1 MGIEA
6 GAGALKTSVSV
17 IIRAQIAPLATSIWG
32 GSFTQ
37 ARRTPANPY
46 IRERF
51 RAENELNLRSHNRE
65 RSSCSRPTAE
75 PLLSPANLR

>member
-1 MGIEA
+1 MGIAGGCRDAMGIEA

-37 ARRTPANPY
+37 APRTPEQPIHSEAV
-46 IRERF
+46 
-51 RAENELNLRSHNRE
+51 SD
-65 RSSCSRPTAE
+65 
-75 PLLSPANLR
+75 